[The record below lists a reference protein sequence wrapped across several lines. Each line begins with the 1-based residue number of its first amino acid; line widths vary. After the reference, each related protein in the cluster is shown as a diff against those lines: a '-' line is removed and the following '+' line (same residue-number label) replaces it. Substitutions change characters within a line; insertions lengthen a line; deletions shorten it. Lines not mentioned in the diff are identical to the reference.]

1 MVGNT
6 NYNTTQKLPFT
17 LPFLNQRDNSSL
29 LTDLSCQLKIIL
41 GILTVLYL
49 GKLKNKN
56 KTNKKQ
62 SPLNI

>member
-6 NYNTTQKLPFT
+6 TYKTTQRLPFT
-17 LPFLNQRDNSSL
+17 LPFLNQRDNYSL

-41 GILTVLYL
+41 GILTVLYP

-56 KTNKKQ
+56 KTNQTKNNH
-62 SPLNI
+62 L